1 MDAQTPIPPGFSDM
15 LAPRGA
21 NKQRDKK
28 TFAIVPHHPG
38 GFMSPNQLM
47 RIAQVAQKYAT
58 TVNVTSGQQIM
69 LIGLQRENVEKAW
82 QELGR
87 EPEGLLGPR
96 CRGVRFCPGIAFCKR
111 ATSDSIG
118 LGTLLDKKFR
128 GMDMPNKVKMS
139 VAGCYLSCTAPAI
152 RDIGIIGLDHDRY
165 RILIGGAGG
174 HAPRLA
180 DLFIEGVNRKQ
191 VLAICER
198 LLHYYRERANPG
210 ERMGEFVPRF
220 GLDRIRR
227 EVLGDMADLPR
238 WPTAQEE
245 AQRHVQPGELFSL
258 ETQTGGEPSCPLP

>member
-1 MDAQTPIPPGFSDM
+1 MSDQVPIPPGFADM

-38 GFMSPNQLM
+38 GFMSPAQLM
-47 RIAQVAQKYAT
+47 RIAEVAKKYAKA
-58 TVNVTSGQQIM
+58 VNVTSGQQIM
-69 LIGLQRENVEKAW
+69 LIGLERENVEKAW

-139 VAGCYLSCTAPAI
+139 IAGCYLSCTAPAI
-152 RDIGIIGLDHDRY
+152 RDIGVIGLDEDRY

-180 DLFIEGVNRKQ
+180 DLFIEGVTRKQ
-191 VLAICER
+191 VLAIVDR
-198 LLHYYRERANPG
+198 ALHYYKEKAHPG
-210 ERMGEFVPRF
+210 ERMHEFVPRV

-227 EVLGDMADLPR
+227 EVLGEMKDLPP
-238 WPTAQEE
+238 WPTPEEE
-245 AQRHVQPGELFSL
+245 ARHHVRPGELFPL
-258 ETQTGGEPSCPLP
+258 EVQTGGETSCPMP